1 MIITSKAHP
10 SIQILINNKCNVC
23 MAQKWFVMCLLCAC
37 ATVSYAMISS
47 LNIWDNDDNS
57 DDAAADDDDDDYNDD
72 ITSDI

>member
-1 MIITSKAHP
+1 
-10 SIQILINNKCNVC
+10 